1 MITVLLIA
9 VFKNPWC
16 SCLLNMDGAVKM
28 IGTELACRWTD
39 NSDGMPSQL
48 PTTGLAPAAGSL
60 PVGEWGRQN
69 RA

>member
-1 MITVLLIA
+1 
-9 VFKNPWC
+9 
-16 SCLLNMDGAVKM
+16 MDGAVKM

-48 PTTGLAPAAGSL
+48 PATGLAPAAGSL
-60 PVGEWGRQN
+60 PVGEWGRQD